1 MKVIITEAVPV
12 ASAIARALNV
22 TTNVAVPGVIYNND
36 IAVITVTPDF
46 IRPFGLGVLPGKDAL
61 PIVPERYT
69 YGIRHTPDENGRYGI
84 STEDKTYAD
93 YIGKLIRGGDEVIF
107 ASDGGALRDVSPT
120 SAVSSKSAHPQ
131 AVCS

>member
-1 MKVIITEAVPV
+1 MKVIITEAAPV

-69 YGIRHTPDENGRYGI
+69 YGIRHTLDENGR
-84 STEDKTYAD
+84 TESRPRT
-93 YIGKLIRGGDEVIF
+93 RPM
-107 ASDGGALRDVSPT
+107 PT
-120 SAVSSKSAHPQ
+120 ILANLSVAAMR
-131 AVCS
+131 